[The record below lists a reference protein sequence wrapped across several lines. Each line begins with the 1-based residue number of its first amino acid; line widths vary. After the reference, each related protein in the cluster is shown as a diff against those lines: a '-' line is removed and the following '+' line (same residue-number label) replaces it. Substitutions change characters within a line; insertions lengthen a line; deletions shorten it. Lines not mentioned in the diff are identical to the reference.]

1 MPTWI
6 KVKYEGSKC
15 KACGQPFQL
24 GEKANW
30 YKTGVAY
37 HPTKWKE
44 VDGKFIPGPCIT
56 QEQSIP
62 F

>member
-1 MPTWI
+1 MATWI
-6 KVKYEGSKC
+6 KIKYEGSKC
-15 KACGQPFQL
+15 KACGEPFQM
-24 GEKANW
+24 GEKAKW

-44 VDGKFIPGPCIT
+44 VDGKYIPGPCIT
-56 QEQSIP
+56 QEQSTP